1 MPSCLNIVFTSDAKK
16 EKVIVQQHQAPS
28 STILDVKIRIDTP
41 TIHWIV
47 VQRPYRWGYDHT
59 SSLRLQYAENVVKH
73 PDGIKGMFK
82 YVEGED
88 RTKFSP
94 LNIPIDDFRWVFK
107 LIT

>member
-1 MPSCLNIVFTSDAKK
+1 VPSCLNIVFTSDAKK
-16 EKVIVQQHQAPS
+16 EKVIIQQHQASS

-73 PDGIKGMFK
+73 PDGIKGKFK

-88 RTKFSP
+88 RTKFPPSTF
-94 LNIPIDDFRWVFK
+94 LLMTSGGSSK